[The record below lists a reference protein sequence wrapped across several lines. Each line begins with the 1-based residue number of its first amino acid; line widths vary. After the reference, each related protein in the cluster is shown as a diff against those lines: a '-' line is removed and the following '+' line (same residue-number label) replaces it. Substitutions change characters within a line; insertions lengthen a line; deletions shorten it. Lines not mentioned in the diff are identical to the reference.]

1 MSRGTTTA
9 SGDITL
15 EKHKMKWDPKTMEIR
30 THSVEKTLEP
40 LVLQVTTLVNQPK
53 KKGSKLGKSKNAH
66 KLAQDIEDATA
77 RLIKTGEDIAQ
88 EFPEIREEM
97 LAACKDCRGAGDS
110 MRTAAKDF
118 ADDPCA
124 SAKRATMVKAARALL
139 SSVTRL
145 LCVADMADVYR
156 LLASLKLVEKRLK
169 ELEKAS
175 NTADLLNSFKSLGN
189 DLMDLAKLSGKRQ
202 ADLKDPQRKD
212 EMAAARATLK
222 ESSKMLLSSSK
233 AYVRH
238 PEVASAK
245 ANRDFVMKQM
255 SEAVNAISGATQATG
270 TSGPHPLETPGA
282 LASALDD
289 FDSQIAM
296 DPSSYSEKR
305 TRPTLEQ
312 RLESIISGAAQLADS
327 ISTRD
332 DTRDKIIAGCNGV
345 RQALQDLLSEYM
357 DHATGKKKATPGGPL
372 DQALERMCKRTRE
385 LRGQLRRAVVDHV
398 SDSFLETT
406 MPLLMLIEAAQ
417 AGNEREVEECA
428 KLFTDHAAKLEEVAN
443 LACTMSVNPEKVKM
457 VRLAAKRLQNLC
469 PQVINAART
478 LAARPHS
485 KVARENMDV
494 FKEAWEQQLQVLT
507 EAVDDITSIEEFLST
522 TEAHILEDV
531 NKCVQ
536 ALQDKDPETVDRTA
550 GQIRGR
556 TARLEDVVTAE
567 MENYQQG
574 PYTDNVF
581 RAVLIMHNEVV
592 PHFAQVVEQSV
603 TTLAKDP
610 HGEVDEAQFIDAS
623 KLVYEGVRDIRKAV
637 LAGRGHD
644 VVGVGEEIVLEDNSA
659 ELFAEA
665 QARAREQA
673 AYEQLKA
680 SGKVQFEVR
689 AEGGEDE
696 GGMGVSSI
704 KINGVEHCPKKVGHN
719 VVVLDPIG
727 EVVAAKNFNT
737 NSGEGPAMK
746 QFLDQLPEDHVV
758 LVASQG
764 VSGREQGN
772 NVAAAAPALER
783 LGAQGPIDPGY
794 HGSFAFSGCTG
805 NAPRSYARAE
815 VRPRYHGPSIVAQL
829 IPTPAAQKGL
839 AKVAIVAEG
848 EDDPK
853 GTGRT
858 SIKVNGI
865 ERSPKLRG
873 HNIVVLDSEKNF
885 VMAANFD
892 TADSSKGEGV
902 KMANFLQQLPQER
915 IVLIGTQGSTGTS
928 VNDAKEALYELGA
941 SGNVHPGFH
950 GSWAFIGYTGPEK
963 VKWTKVTSQPRYKGP
978 AVIEEMIT
986 SPLTEEQET
995 STVTAGE
1002 SEYEPASDYE
1012 GEGAVSDYD
1021 ARSEFDD
1028 TDDWE
1033 KDKSMSK
1040 RSARSLMRALPA
1052 EEKAKIEKL
1061 TEGLQLEKKKLEREL
1076 TKWDESGNDIII
1088 LAKKMCMMMM
1098 EMSDFTRGTGP
1109 LKTTMD
1115 VIDAAKRIAKA
1126 GAKMN
1131 QKASEIA
1138 ERCPVSSSK
1147 NDLLAYIQRIALYSH
1162 QLTITARVKAD
1173 VQMISGELVV
1183 SGLDSAT
1190 SLITAAKNLMNAVIS
1205 TVKAS
1210 YVANTK
1216 HKSGEARTPSVTW
1229 RMRAPEKKP
1238 LVNLEKDD
1246 RVPQLQ
1252 RAEKVK
1258 QESPMQVLS
1267 EFGTSEVKRQ
1277 PDFY

>member
-1 MSRGTTTA
+1 MSRGTTSVT
-9 SGDITL
+9 GDIKV
-15 EKHKMKWDPKTMEIR
+15 EKSKMKWDPKTLEIR

-40 LVLQVTTLVNQPK
+40 LVHQVTTLVNHPK

-77 RLIKTGEDIAQ
+77 RLIKTGEEIAQ

-110 MRTAAKDF
+110 MRIAAKEF
-118 ADDPCA
+118 ADDPCS
-124 SAKRATMVKAARALL
+124 SAKRATMVRAARALL

-175 NTADLLNSFKSLGN
+175 NTADLLNSFKNLGN

-202 ADLKDPQRKD
+202 ADLKDPHRKD
-212 EMAAARATLK
+212 DMAAARATLK

-238 PEVASAK
+238 PEVDSAK

-270 TSGPHPLETPGA
+270 SSGPHPYETPGA
-282 LASALDD
+282 LATALDD
-289 FDSQIAM
+289 FDSQVSM
-296 DPSSYSEKR
+296 DPTSYSEKR

-332 DTRDKIIAGCNGV
+332 DTRDKIIASCNGV

-357 DHATGKKKATPGGPL
+357 NHATGKKKASPGGSL
-372 DQALERMCKRTRE
+372 DQALERMCRRTRE
-385 LRGQLRRAVVDHV
+385 LRGQ
-398 SDSFLETT
+398 
-406 MPLLMLIEAAQ
+406 
-417 AGNEREVEECA
+417 
-428 KLFTDHAAKLEEVAN
+428 VAN
-443 LACTMSVNPEKVKM
+443 LACSMSVNPEKVKM

-507 EAVDDITSIEEFLST
+507 EAVDDITGIEDFLAT

-536 ALQDKDPETVDRTA
+536 ALQERDPENVDRTA

-574 PYTDNVF
+574 PYTDNVM
-581 RAVLIMHNEVV
+581 RAVMYMRNEVV
-592 PHFAQVVEQSV
+592 PHFAQNVERSV
-603 TTLAKDP
+603 NTLAKDP
-610 HGEVDEAQFIDAS
+610 RGEVDEAQFIDAS
-623 KLVYEGVRDIRKAV
+623 KLR
-637 LAGRGHD
+637 RG
-644 VVGVGEEIVLEDNSA
+644 GEEVETEDSA
-659 ELFAEA
+659 AVLFAEA

-680 SGKVQFEVR
+680 SGKLQFEVR

-704 KINGVEHCPKKVGHN
+704 KVNGVEHCPRKPGHN

-727 EVVAAKNFNT
+727 DVYAVRNFNT
-737 NSGEGPAMK
+737 NSGEGPAMG
-746 QFLDQLPEDHVV
+746 QFLNQLPEDHVV
-758 LVASQG
+758 LVATQELTS
-764 VSGREQGN
+764 REQGN

-783 LGAQGPIDPGY
+783 LGAEGPFDPGF
-794 HGSFAFSGCTG
+794 HGSYAFSGCTG
-805 NAPRSYARAE
+805 PAPRFYTKAE
-815 VRPRYHGPSIVAQL
+815 VRPRYHGPAIVAQL
-829 IPTPAAQKGL
+829 IPTPAAQKGMVR
-839 AKVAIVAEG
+839 VAIVATG

-865 ERSPKLRG
+865 ERSPMLRG
-873 HNIVVLDSEKNF
+873 HNIVVLDSDRNF
-885 VMAANFD
+885 IVAANFD
-892 TADSSKGEGV
+892 TADPSKGEGV
-902 KMANFLQQLPQER
+902 KMAKFLQQLPQER
-915 IVLIGTQGSTGTS
+915 IVLIGTQGTTGTS
-928 VNDAKEALYELGA
+928 VNDAKEALYDIGA
-941 SGNVHPGFH
+941 TGNVHPGFH
-950 GSWAFIGYTGPEK
+950 GSWAFVGYTGPEH
-963 VKWTKVTSQPRYKGP
+963 VKWAKNISQPRYQGP
-978 AVIEEMIT
+978 AVIEEMLT
-986 SPLTEEQET
+986 SPSAEEEI
-995 STVTAGE
+995 SAMAAAE
-1002 SEYEPASDYE
+1002 SEYEPVSDYE
-1012 GEGAVSDYD
+1012 FEGAVSDYE

-1028 TDDWE
+1028 TEDWE
-1033 KDKSMSK
+1033 KDKSISK

-1052 EEKAKIEKL
+1052 EEKAKIEQL
-1061 TEGLQLEKKKLEREL
+1061 AEGLKLEKKKLESEL

-1126 GAKMN
+1126 GRKMN
-1131 QKASEIA
+1131 EKATEIA
-1138 ERCPVSSSK
+1138 QKCPDSSSK

-1216 HKSGEARTPSVTW
+1216 HKSGDARGSSLTW

-1258 QESPMQVLS
+1258 QESPIQALS
-1267 EFGTSEVKRQ
+1267 EFDTSETKRQ

>member
-1 MSRGTTTA
+1 MT
-9 SGDITL
+9 GDIKV
-15 EKHKMKWDPKTMEIR
+15 EKSKMKWDPKTLEIR

-40 LVLQVTTLVNQPK
+40 LVHQVTTLVNHPK

-77 RLIKTGEDIAQ
+77 RLIKTGEEIAQ

-110 MRTAAKDF
+110 MRVAAKEF
-118 ADDPCA
+118 ADDPCS
-124 SAKRATMVKAARALL
+124 SAKRATMVRAARALL

-175 NTADLLNSFKSLGN
+175 NTADLLNSFKNLGN

-202 ADLKDPQRKD
+202 ADLKDPHRKD
-212 EMAAARATLK
+212 DMAAARATLK

-238 PEVASAK
+238 PEVDSAK

-270 TSGPHPLETPGA
+270 SSGPHPYETPGA
-282 LASALDD
+282 LATALDD
-289 FDSQIAM
+289 FDSQVSM
-296 DPSSYSEKR
+296 DPTSYSEKR

-332 DTRDKIIAGCNGV
+332 DTRDKIIASCNGV

-357 DHATGKKKATPGGPL
+357 NHATGKKKASPGGSL
-372 DQALERMCKRTRE
+372 DQALERMCRRTRE

-406 MPLLMLIEAAQ
+406 MPLIMMVEAAQ
-417 AGNEREVEECA
+417 AGNEKEVEECA

-443 LACTMSVNPEKVKM
+443 LACSMSVNPEKVKM

-507 EAVDDITSIEEFLST
+507 EAVDDITGIEDFLAT

-536 ALQDKDPETVDRTA
+536 ALQERDPENVDRTA

-574 PYTDNVF
+574 PYTDNVM
-581 RAVLIMHNEVV
+581 RAVMYMRNEVV
-592 PHFAQVVEQSV
+592 PHFAQNVERSV
-603 TTLAKDP
+603 NTLAKDP
-610 HGEVDEAQFIDAS
+610 RGEVDEAQFIDAS

-637 LAGRGHD
+637 LAGRRRG
-644 VVGVGEEIVLEDNSA
+644 GEEVETEDSA
-659 ELFAEA
+659 AVLFAEA

-680 SGKVQFEVR
+680 SGKLQFEVR

-704 KINGVEHCPKKVGHN
+704 KVNGVEHCPRKPGHN

-727 EVVAAKNFNT
+727 DVYAVRNFNT
-737 NSGEGPAMK
+737 NSGEGPAMG
-746 QFLDQLPEDHVV
+746 QFLNQLPEDHVV
-758 LVASQG
+758 LVATQELTS
-764 VSGREQGN
+764 REQGN

-783 LGAQGPIDPGY
+783 LGAEGPFDPGF
-794 HGSFAFSGCTG
+794 HGSYAFSGCTG
-805 NAPRSYARAE
+805 PAPRFYTKAE
-815 VRPRYHGPSIVAQL
+815 VRPRYHGPAIVAQL
-829 IPTPAAQKGL
+829 IPTPAAQKGMVR
-839 AKVAIVAEG
+839 VAIVATG

-865 ERSPKLRG
+865 ERSPMLRG
-873 HNIVVLDSEKNF
+873 HNIVVLDSDRNF
-885 VMAANFD
+885 IVAANFD
-892 TADSSKGEGV
+892 TADPSKGEGV
-902 KMANFLQQLPQER
+902 KMAKFLQQLPQER
-915 IVLIGTQGSTGTS
+915 IVLIGTQGTTGTS
-928 VNDAKEALYELGA
+928 VNDAKEALYDIGA
-941 SGNVHPGFH
+941 TGNVHPGFH
-950 GSWAFIGYTGPEK
+950 GSWAFVGYTGPEH
-963 VKWTKVTSQPRYKGP
+963 VKWAKNISQPRYQGP
-978 AVIEEMIT
+978 AVIEEMLT
-986 SPLTEEQET
+986 SPSAEEEI
-995 STVTAGE
+995 SAMAAAE
-1002 SEYEPASDYE
+1002 SEYEPVSDYE
-1012 GEGAVSDYD
+1012 FEGAVSDYE

-1028 TDDWE
+1028 TEDWE
-1033 KDKSMSK
+1033 KDKSISK

-1052 EEKAKIEKL
+1052 EEKAKIEQL
-1061 TEGLQLEKKKLEREL
+1061 AEGLKLEKKKLESEL

-1126 GAKMN
+1126 GRKMN
-1131 QKASEIA
+1131 EKATEIA
-1138 ERCPVSSSK
+1138 QKCPDSSSK

-1216 HKSGEARTPSVTW
+1216 HKSGDARGSSLTW

-1258 QESPMQVLS
+1258 QESPIQALS
-1267 EFGTSEVKRQ
+1267 EFDTSETKRQ

>member
-1 MSRGTTTA
+1 MSRGTTTV
-9 SGDITL
+9 SGDIKV
-15 EKHKMKWDPKTMEIR
+15 EKHKMKWDPKTLEIR

-40 LVLQVTTLVNQPK
+40 LVHQVTTLVNHPK

-88 EFPEIREEM
+88 EFPEIKDEM
-97 LAACKDCRGAGDS
+97 LAACKDCRDAGNT
-110 MRTAAKDF
+110 MHVAAKEF

-124 SAKRATMVKAARALL
+124 SAKRAAMVRAARALL

-175 NTADLLNSFKSLGN
+175 NTADLLNSFKNLGN

-212 EMAAARATLK
+212 DMAAARATLK

-270 TSGPHPLETPGA
+270 VSGPHPLEAPGA

-296 DPSSYSEKR
+296 DPSAYSEKR

-332 DTRDKIIAGCNGV
+332 DTRDKIIASCNGV

-357 DHATGKKKATPGGPL
+357 DHATGKKKATPGGSL

-417 AGNEREVEECA
+417 AGNEKEVEECA

-443 LACTMSVNPEKVKM
+443 LACSMSVNPEKVKM
-457 VRLAAKRLQNLC
+457 VRLAAKRLQDLC

-494 FKEAWEQQLQVLT
+494 FKEAWEKQLQVLT
-507 EAVDDITSIEEFLST
+507 EAVDDITSIDEFLAT
-522 TEAHILEDV
+522 TEAHVLEDV

-556 TARLEDVVTAE
+556 MARLEDVVTAE

-574 PYTDNVF
+574 PYTDNVM
-581 RAVLIMHNEVV
+581 RAVLVMHNEVM
-592 PHFAQVVEQSV
+592 PHFAQNVERSV

-610 HGEVDEAQFIDAS
+610 HGDVDEPQFIDAS
-623 KLVYEGVRDIRKAV
+623 KLVYEGIRDIRKAV
-637 LAGRGHD
+637 LAGRRRDGG
-644 VVGVGEEIVLEDNSA
+644 GVGEEVDLEDSSA
-659 ELFAEA
+659 DLFAEA

-704 KINGVEHCPKKVGHN
+704 KVNGVEHCPRKVGHN
-719 VVVLDPIG
+719 VVVLDPVG
-727 EVVAAKNFNT
+727 EVVASKNFNT
-737 NSGEGPAMK
+737 NAGEGVAMG
-746 QFLDQLPEDHVV
+746 QFLNQLPEDHVV
-758 LVASQG
+758 LVATQG
-764 VSGREQGN
+764 INGREQGN
-772 NVAAAAPALER
+772 NVGAAAPALER
-783 LGAQGPIDPGY
+783 LGAEGPFDAGY
-794 HGSFAFSGCTG
+794 HGSYAFSGCTG
-805 NAPRSYARAE
+805 SAPRFYTSTE
-815 VRPRYHGPSIVAQL
+815 VRPRYHGPAIVAQI

-839 AKVAIVAEG
+839 AKVAIIAEG

-858 SIKVNGI
+858 SIKVNGV
-865 ERSPKLRG
+865 ERSPMLRG
-873 HNIVVLDSEKNF
+873 HNVVILDGGLNF
-885 VMAANFD
+885 IMAANFD
-892 TADSSKGEGV
+892 TADPSKGEGV
-902 KMANFLQQLPQER
+902 KMAQFLQQLPQER
-915 IVLIGTQGSTGTS
+915 VVLIGTQGTTGTS

-950 GSWAFIGYTGPEK
+950 GSWAFLGYTGPEQ
-963 VKWTKVTSQPRYKGP
+963 VKWTKVVSQPRYKGP
-978 AVIEEMIT
+978 AVVEEMIT
-986 SPLTEEQET
+986 RPSEEEEISPMNAT
-995 STVTAGE
+995 E
-1002 SEYEPASDYE
+1002 SEYEPISDYE
-1012 GEGAVSDYD
+1012 GEGAVSDYE

-1028 TDDWE
+1028 TDEWD

-1052 EEKAKIEKL
+1052 EEKAKIEVL
-1061 TEGLQLEKKKLEREL
+1061 TEGLKLEKKKLEREL

-1131 QKASEIA
+1131 QKATEIA
-1138 ERCPVSSSK
+1138 NRCPDSSSK
-1147 NDLLAYIQRIALYSH
+1147 NDLMAYIQRIALYSH

-1216 HKSGEARTPSVTW
+1216 HKSGEARTSSVTW

-1258 QESPMQVLS
+1258 QESPIQALS
-1267 EFGTSEVKRQ
+1267 EFDTSEVKRQ